1 MPSGDYSAL
10 YSVANT
16 GSVAG
21 LCHVARAQ
29 IRIRFG
35 CHRDSRKVITKS
47 ENLGL
52 SRVRGNVRVPKST
65 RSCSESAFLGRNGRW
80 SRRRRC
86 LRSARTGAIA
96 LEGGSWRSH
105 ARDSGELRGK
115 RNSYYC
121 QKCPLKGVGSDPTP
135 LCGVDS
141 RLFTLLY
148 NCNISR
154 KKVPLRRR
162 GGMLVHGRN
171 FTLSVFIRSILTIP
185 VLVSFSFKIFSPAH
199 ARSHVEFLT
208 IFHGEFIIP

>member
-96 LEGGSWRSH
+96 LEGGSRRSH

-141 RLFTLLY
+141 R
-148 NCNISR
+148 
-154 KKVPLRRR
+154 
-162 GGMLVHGRN
+162 
-171 FTLSVFIRSILTIP
+171 
-185 VLVSFSFKIFSPAH
+185 FSPCFTIVTFRGKKFPSAGEGECWYTGEISLCQFSSG
-199 ARSHVEFLT
+199 RSS
-208 IFHGEFIIP
+208 PSRSW